1 MRFVSILPLTAI
13 LLLGCGDES
22 SDDEKGFVGEWETEC
37 ISLEGFNTR
46 KSVTFFSNGRYE
58 YTEVTFSDQAC
69 LTGPQTSLSSTG
81 YYSASGNDGRLNVDF
96 NVEVIEFVPKT
107 LEVASGYNQLAYC
120 GLTSWDVEIPQS
132 LIGKTCADSEG
143 KEITFVNTE
152 SSHLQIIDV
161 SNQLGNLQI
170 GKRFLESSSQR
181 QSELD
186 NVIFN
191 KTL

>member
-22 SDDEKGFVGEWETEC
+22 SDDEKGFVGEWETVC

-69 LTGPQTSLSSTG
+69 LTGPQTALSSTG
-81 YYSASGNDGRLNVDF
+81 YYSASGNAGRLNVDF
-96 NVEVIEFVPKT
+96 NAEGIEVVPKT

-120 GLTSWDVEIPQS
+120 GLTSGEVEVPQS
-132 LIGKTCADSEG
+132 QIGKTCADSEG
-143 KEITFVNTE
+143 IEIVFVNTE
-152 SSHLQIIDV
+152 ATHLQILDV